1 MSNWLYIVIVNW
13 NLREDTLACV
23 NSLIEAGA
31 KPDHIVVVD
40 NASTD
45 GSVEAL
51 KQTFNSELTIIES
64 NQNLGFAAG
73 SNLGAKF
80 AIDQGAV
87 WVLFLNNDTVV
98 ASNLLVEL
106 EAITQNYTNFS
117 IIAPIIYYYDQPD
130 IIWHLG
136 DRLVPGTF
144 TTINR
149 FRGKKDPGNLPNV
162 VPVDFVTGC
171 GMMVRKDVFDRIGF
185 FDSSFFMYAE
195 EIDYCWRA
203 RQAGFRLACA
213 TQAKIWHRISTS
225 ASKDQNKSRYLRIR
239 NQIYFYRRYASA
251 HQVPLMFIFTLMRF
265 FRLAFNDIIKRQTY
279 LVGPLAHGWFD
290 GWFKIIKD
298 KVE

>member
-64 NQNLGFAAG
+64 NHNLGFAAG

-203 RQAGFRLACA
+203 RQAGFHLAYA

>member
-51 KQTFNSELTIIES
+51 KQTFNSEMTIIES

-98 ASNLLVEL
+98 ASDLLVEL
-106 EAITQNYTNFS
+106 EATTQNYTNFS
-117 IIAPIIYYYDQPD
+117 IIAPIIYYYDQPE

-144 TTINR
+144 ITINR

-203 RQAGFRLACA
+203 RLAGFRLACA

-225 ASKDQNKSRYLRIR
+225 ASKDQKNSRFLRIR

-290 GWFKIIKD
+290 GWFKIFKD